1 MLLSKRREWLRIC
14 TYERILIIISLNSYT
29 GMIKPSMVQKSKRIQ
44 LVEKIARKQ
53 DSTEK
58 ANKGSSVE
66 PIDLDSDLD
75 DN

>member
-1 MLLSKRREWLRIC
+1 
-14 TYERILIIISLNSYT
+14 
-29 GMIKPSMVQKSKRIQ
+29 MIKPSMVQKSKRIQ

>member
-1 MLLSKRREWLRIC
+1 
-14 TYERILIIISLNSYT
+14 
-29 GMIKPSMVQKSKRIQ
+29 MIKPSMVQKSKRTQ
-44 LVEKIARKQ
+44 LAEKIDRKQ

-58 ANKGSSVE
+58 ANKGSSVQ